1 MMRAQTG
8 TNSLIYVAKWP
19 NLVKEFSLSFQALVK
34 VSFLFQHTLQLT
46 FKDYDITNSCPITQ
60 SHCWRFFV
68 GIWNSFF
75 NLIGRLDAKQ
85 SIWELWNLMQSCDW
99 TGRLVSSLAM
109 GTSPYA
115 RRGVMTRIGN
125 YSHVRADIFNPM
137 VWGFLIYI
145 QVTQLVLSVF
155 TVVCFYCGLFLPWFV
170 FAFFTSAGICWQC
183 ANTIPSSLHFEHAWN
198 ALLLPMMAEHIKIRL
213 QSLNS
218 KKAPPPARWGAV
230 GFWCFFWLIF
240 CLIILEGALT
250 LKR

>member
-1 MMRAQTG
+1 MIRAQTG

-155 TVVCFYCGLFLPWFV
+155 TVVCFYRGLFLPFSPLPASV
-170 FAFFTSAGICWQC
+170 DSVRIQ
-183 ANTIPSSLHFEHAWN
+183 SR
-198 ALLLPMMAEHIKIRL
+198 LLYTLSTHEMLFYCPWW
-213 QSLNS
+213 LN
-218 KKAPPPARWGAV
+218 
-230 GFWCFFWLIF
+230 
-240 CLIILEGALT
+240 T
-250 LKR
+250 LKSGYNR